1 MITTIKYTNA
11 ENTSI
16 QIDGNISTGLSA
28 PNDWASIGDGPTR
41 EAVLEW
47 IAAGGVPEPYQP
59 PAPPDV
65 TTVFKLAFVEWCE
78 ANNKLDDLLNLLNS
92 DAILKFKWDA
102 ATVLKISNPLVQG
115 AAQQLQLDAQAVFNE
130 IGL

>member
-1 MITTIKYTNA
+1 MYKLTDTTTIIRTTDGAFIPDDLGNRDYA
-11 ENTSI
+11 EC
-16 QIDGNISTGLSA
+16 
-28 PNDWASIGDGPTR
+28 
-41 EAVLEW
+41 LEW

-59 PAPPDV
+59 PPIPDV

-78 ANNKLDDLLNLLNS
+78 ANNKLDDLLTLLNS

-102 ATVLKISNPLVQG
+102 ATVLEISNPLVQG
-115 AAQQLQLDAQAVFNE
+115 AAQQLGLDAQTVFNE